1 MVATLK
7 RMKGLRNIFV
17 YEYGRVDDRIVYNQ
31 AHQGIQNFARFKE
44 EILGALVRIGV
55 GGSSCAE

>member
-31 AHQGIQNFARFKE
+31 AHQGIQNFAHFTE
-44 EILGALVRIGV
+44 EILGALARIGV